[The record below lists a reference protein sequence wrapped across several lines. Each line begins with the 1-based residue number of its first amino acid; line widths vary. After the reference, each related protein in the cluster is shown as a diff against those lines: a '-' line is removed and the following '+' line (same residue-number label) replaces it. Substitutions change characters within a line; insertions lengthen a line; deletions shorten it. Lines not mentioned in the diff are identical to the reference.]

1 MNPIKIVVYIV
12 AAIIIFF
19 GVLFLWGAFSPQG
32 SSGWIFIGLITVG
45 IGLIL
50 IWFASSRLQPA
61 NEVEKNISLNID
73 LPGTVNLD
81 KLLCQNCGGV
91 IATKDISMVA
101 GAPVVN
107 CPYCGTTYQLT
118 EEPKW

>member
-1 MNPIKIVVYIV
+1 MKAIKLIVYIV
-12 AAIIIFF
+12 AAIFIFF

-32 SSGWIFIGLITVG
+32 SSGWIIIGLLSVG
-45 IGLIL
+45 IGFIL
-50 IWFASSRLQPA
+50 IWFTSSRLQTLNTDP
-61 NEVEKNISLNID
+61 KNVTLNID
-73 LPGTVNLD
+73 LPGSVNLD
-81 KLLCQNCGGV
+81 ELLCQNCGGV
-91 IATKDISMVA
+91 ITTKDIKMVA